1 MTRFAAAFALLLAAS
16 APAGAETRV
25 PIQTVQAPNRPALV
39 QAASP
44 SAPAGRPGTAASDE
58 PVPQVLHDL
67 DALPAP
73 VRRIREQ
80 LIAAAKS
87 GDIERLRPIFEAN
100 ETPPII
106 TLGDKPKDPIAFWK
120 EVSGD
125 GEGREILAI
134 LLDILDA
141 GYVHTDAGTPRELYV
156 WPYFYRYPIDK
167 LTPEQ
172 IVELL
177 RIVTGPDF
185 NQMKEMGG
193 YVFYRLGVG
202 PDGTWH
208 FFVAGE

>member
-1 MTRFAAAFALLLAAS
+1 MPRFAAFAVLLAAS
-16 APAGAETRV
+16 VPAGAETR
-25 PIQTVQAPNRPALV
+25 AFDRPALA
-39 QAASP
+39 QAAP
-44 SAPAGRPGTAASDE
+44 PAGRSGTPASE
-58 PVPQVLHDL
+58 PVPQVLQDL
-67 DALPAP
+67 NALPAP
-73 VRRIREQ
+73 VRRLRDQ
-80 LIAAAKS
+80 LVAAAKS

-106 TLGDKPKDPIAFWK
+106 TLGDRPKDPIAFWK
-120 EVSGD
+120 EASGD
-125 GEGREILAI
+125 REGREILAI

-167 LTPEQ
+167 LTPGQ

-185 NQMKEMGG
+185 NQMKEDGG
-193 YVFYRLGVG
+193 YAFFRLGIG

>member
-1 MTRFAAAFALLLAAS
+1 MTRFAAAFAFLLAAS
-16 APAGAETRV
+16 VAAGAQPRV
-25 PIQTVQAPNRPALV
+25 QTQPAQP
-39 QAASP
+39 QAAPPAQAAPRSG
-44 SAPAGRPGTAASDE
+44 PAGRSGTSASDE

-73 VRRIREQ
+73 VRRLREQ
-80 LIAAAKS
+80 LVAAAKS
-87 GDIERLRPIFEAN
+87 GDIERLRPILEAN
-100 ETPPII
+100 ETPPIVS
-106 TLGDKPKDPIAFWK
+106 LGDRPKDPIAFWK
-120 EVSGD
+120 EASGD

-172 IVELL
+172 VVELL
-177 RIVTGPDF
+177 RIVTGPDYS
-185 NQMKEMGG
+185 QMKEMGS
-193 YVFYRLGVG
+193 YVFYRLGIG

>member
-1 MTRFAAAFALLLAAS
+1 MPRFAAFAVLLAAS
-16 APAGAETRV
+16 VPAGAETR
-25 PIQTVQAPNRPALV
+25 AFDRPALA
-39 QAASP
+39 QAAP
-44 SAPAGRPGTAASDE
+44 PAGRSGTPASE
-58 PVPQVLHDL
+58 PVPQVLQDL
-67 DALPAP
+67 NALPAP
-73 VRRIREQ
+73 VRRLRDQ
-80 LIAAAKS
+80 LVAAAKS

-106 TLGDKPKDPIAFWK
+106 TLGDRPKDPIAFWK
-120 EVSGD
+120 EASGD

-167 LTPEQ
+167 LTPGQ

-193 YVFYRLGVG
+193 YVFYRLGIG

>member
-1 MTRFAAAFALLLAAS
+1 MTRFAAAFALLLAALV
-16 APAGAETRV
+16 PAGAETRV
-25 PIQTVQAPNRPALV
+25 QVRAVQPQDPTTLA

-44 SAPAGRPGTAASDE
+44 SAPAGRSAAPASDE
-58 PVPQVLHDL
+58 PVPQVLHDI

-73 VRRIREQ
+73 VRRLRAQ

-106 TLGDKPKDPIAFWK
+106 SLGDKPKDPIAFWK
-120 EVSGD
+120 DVSGD

-141 GYVHTDAGTPRELYV
+141 GYVHTDPGTPRELYV

-185 NQMKEMGG
+185 NQMKEDGS
-193 YVFYRLGVG
+193 YTFFRLGIG